1 MKRVKGC
8 RFFATPS
15 VTSADR
21 LSIADGI
28 FVREGVSGAWGDVPY
43 AAGFRGRDSAFGLGA
58 EVDRAGILIAGGL
71 AGDAVPT
78 CGDLVVGPSPQ
89 GGGAGEVQD
98 RHRPPERR
106 QSAAEVTDRVAAA
119 VHRPV
124 GPDDEHLRHQRFVG
138 ERRVPLGDAGVVQ
151 RQETEPFS
159 PPIEPP
165 EVADLALAEAAL
177 AVKNHHVAPWRF
189 VGIGELFHGESRG
202 EEIGFEPI
210 ECSRIVYNLGGE
222 VSRIEKSAV
231 PLVV

>member
-1 MKRVKGC
+1 MRS
-8 RFFATPS
+8 R
-15 VTSADR
+15 
-21 LSIADGI
+21 
-28 FVREGVSGAWGDVPY
+28 
-43 AAGFRGRDSAFGLGA
+43 SAFGLGA

-78 CGDLVVGPSPQ
+78 RGDLVVGPSPQ

-106 QSAAEVTDRVAAA
+106 KPAAEVTDRVAAA

-124 GPDDEHLRHQRFVG
+124 GPDDKHLRHQHFVG

-151 RQETEPFS
+151 RQKTEPFS
-159 PPIEPP
+159 APIEAP

-177 AVKNHHVAPWRF
+177 AVKYHHVAPWRF

-210 ECSRIVYNLGGE
+210 ECSRIVYNLGRE
-222 VSRIEKSAV
+222 VSRIDESAV
-231 PLVV
+231 PLVVLSTGMTPGLPPRGGARST